1 MRAHGW
7 STRRERGVT
16 LIELMIVVVV
26 VGILATIAIP
36 SYRNYVIRVKR
47 TDAKTEL
54 MNVAQRLERC
64 YTRANTYTGCI
75 TLPGNAPTGAT
86 GNRVTYVI
94 SGNPAGQAFTLTAT
108 PQNGQADDTKCG
120 NLTLNQ
126 VGARGASG
134 TMTAENC
141 WQGAGG

>member
-1 MRAHGW
+1 MRAHFW
-7 STRRERGVT
+7 SARSERGMS
-16 LIELMIVVVV
+16 LIELVTVVAIA
-26 VGILATIAIP
+26 GLLAAIAIP

-75 TLPGNAPTGAT
+75 TLPVNAPTGAT
-86 GNRVTYVI
+86 GSRVTYVI
-94 SGNPAGQAFTLTAT
+94 SGSPDGQAFDLTAT

-120 NLTLNQ
+120 NFTLNQ

-134 TMTAENC
+134 SMSAEKC
-141 WQGAGG
+141 WQGSGG